1 MTHAIG
7 PVVPAHRDPG
17 LDEVLWGAWRAMELP
32 EGYRAE
38 IVEGFIEVSP
48 TGRYRHGR
56 IVNRLHRAL
65 NDFLTRTPA
74 GTGWVAGNDM
84 NVIHDL
90 KVWIPDL
97 FVAPEDD
104 EPHITDDGLG
114 LCASCLEVVVEV
126 VSPGHESVS
135 RDRIRKRRAY
145 ARAGIPVYL
154 LLDDHDEGGTVTL
167 LTSPSPGEAV
177 YLEETRTPY
186 GTPVTVP
193 TGPAKGFVITEAITG
208 PSGA

>member
-7 PVVPAHRDPG
+7 PAAPAHRDPG
-17 LDEVLWGAWRAMELP
+17 LDQVLWGAWKAMELP
-32 EGYRAE
+32 EGHRAE

-56 IVNRLHRAL
+56 AVNRPHRAL
-65 NDFLTRTPA
+65 NDFLARTPG

-104 EPHITDDGLG
+104 EPHITGDGIG
-114 LCASCLEVVVEV
+114 LCASCLEPVVEV

-135 RDRIRKRRAY
+135 RDRIRRRRAY
-145 ARAGIPVYL
+145 ARAGIPVYPL
-154 LLDDHDEGGTVTL
+154 IDDHDDGGTVTL
-167 LTSPSPGEAV
+167 PTSPSPGEAV
-177 YLEETRTPY
+177 YLEETRA
-186 GTPVTVP
+186 P
-193 TGPAKGFVITEAITG
+193 TALR
-208 PSGA
+208 